1 MTIRWALLALEH
13 IVEIGS
19 YIYRENPQAA
29 ERWIR
34 QVFARVKRL
43 EQFPNSGKKNKE
55 AARADIRELAWKNYR
70 IIYRI
75 EREQISILTIRH
87 AKQILPIEEIY

>member
-1 MTIRWALLALEH
+1 MTIQWAPLALDR

-19 YIYRENPQAA
+19 YIHRENPQAA

-34 QVFARVKRL
+34 QAFERVKQL
-43 EQFPNSGKKNKE
+43 EDFPESGKRNKE
-55 AARADIRELAWKNYR
+55 ANRADIRELAWKNYR

-75 EREQISILTIRH
+75 ERETVSILTIRH
-87 AKQILPIEEIY
+87 AKQILPIEEIR